1 MTSLER
7 MLNGLFLPSGILGLG
22 ILLLTAGP
30 ALTHGEPQDPSPSA
44 YDYEAP
50 APGSYRLPRIK
61 AAGGGSVVSAKGEDL
76 KLGDCLAGKITLLSF
91 IYTRCSDPNGCP
103 LATSTLFEVF
113 DRATADEMLS
123 EDLRLISLSFDPEND
138 TPEVMARYG
147 PGVEIAEVGDARW
160 LLLTTRGNESL
171 APILDAYDQPVGR
184 RYHAAHHDSAI
195 NHPLRIY
202 LIDRKGWIRNIYSAG
217 FLDPRLILADVRTLL
232 IEEGGDAGRP

>member
-1 MTSLER
+1 MTRLAQVKNRGFSAAG
-7 MLNGLFLPSGILGLG
+7 MLGLG
-22 ILLLTAGP
+22 ILLLSAGP
-30 ALTHGEPQDPSPSA
+30 AMTHGEPRDPSPSA
-44 YDYEAP
+44 YDYEVP

-113 DRATADEMLS
+113 DRATADGMLS

-138 TPEVMARYG
+138 TPEVMAHYG
-147 PGVEIAEVGDARW
+147 PGVEIAEVGDLRW

-184 RYHAAHHDSAI
+184 RHHAAH
-195 NHPLRIY
+195 PLRS
-202 LIDRKGWIRNIYSAG
+202 IR
-217 FLDPRLILADVRTLL
+217 
-232 IEEGGDAGRP
+232 